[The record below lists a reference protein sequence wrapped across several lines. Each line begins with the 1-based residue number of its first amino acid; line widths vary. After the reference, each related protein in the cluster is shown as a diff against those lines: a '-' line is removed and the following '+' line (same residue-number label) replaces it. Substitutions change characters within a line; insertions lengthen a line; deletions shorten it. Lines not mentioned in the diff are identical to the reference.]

1 MYAGLHKEGQ
11 CQAGN
16 PPLDLQA
23 NSTGLQVN
31 RTGMQG
37 NISGM
42 QGNKAE
48 MQVNSAGMQVNSA
61 GMQGKRTGMQGNR
74 AGMQVNG
81 AGMKPGMVHIGRSF
95 DPPSLDSH
103 QQSNE
108 SHIQV
113 LFSLL
118 KICS

>member
-16 PPLDLQA
+16 PHLDLQA
-23 NSTGLQVN
+23 NSTGMQVN

-48 MQVNSAGMQVNSA
+48 MQVNSAGMQGNSA
-61 GMQGKRTGMQGNR
+61 GMQ
-74 AGMQVNG
+74 
-81 AGMKPGMVHIGRSF
+81 PGMVHIGRSF